1 MNKNADD
8 SLDALLAAARRD
20 VADTSRL
27 EYGFET
33 RLGARL
39 RAEQSSPSMFA
50 WAWRLSPFFAVLAL
64 LVAWWSAGSGS
75 TADLVAEAAHVN
87 EDQMLVAYL
96 TGDRP

>member
-1 MNKNADD
+1 MNNDPD
-8 SLDALLAAARRD
+8 QSLDALFAAARRD
-20 VADTSRL
+20 VADTLRL

-50 WAWRLSPFFAVLAL
+50 WAGRLSPFFGVLAL
-64 LVAWWSAGSGS
+64 LVVWWGAGWGS

-96 TGDRP
+96 TGDR